1 MLRRPTAELTANTGV
16 KTQEKRQVS
25 KQTEIVLYWSVLT
38 PSSFYILKAK
48 WKKSIIKYR
57 SVLYQSNFSTISCNQ
72 SFTPVENKSGQ
83 FLVRYVSNLIHR
95 DYTNFWE
102 YDTAF
107 TESCGWFSIDIG
119 YQYAELI
126 ICQFLCCD
134 WLIRQNMRTGIF
146 NGLSLNA
153 VRKDREISMQRQY
166 YYNKSVFEFHALNI
180 LLLTPGLS
188 SITISVCLITAEPT
202 CPHAYNVKFFNY
214 VGLSRHEV

>member
-1 MLRRPTAELTANTGV
+1 M
-16 KTQEKRQVS
+16 
-25 KQTEIVLYWSVLT
+25 
-38 PSSFYILKAK
+38 
-48 WKKSIIKYR
+48 
-57 SVLYQSNFSTISCNQ
+57 YQSNFSTISCNQ

-153 VRKDREISMQRQY
+153 VRKDREISMQHQY
-166 YYNKSVFEFHALNI
+166 YYNKCVLNLMPSVILDFHQVY
-180 LLLTPGLS
+180 PG
-188 SITISVCLITAEPT
+188 
-202 CPHAYNVKFFNY
+202 
-214 VGLSRHEV
+214 